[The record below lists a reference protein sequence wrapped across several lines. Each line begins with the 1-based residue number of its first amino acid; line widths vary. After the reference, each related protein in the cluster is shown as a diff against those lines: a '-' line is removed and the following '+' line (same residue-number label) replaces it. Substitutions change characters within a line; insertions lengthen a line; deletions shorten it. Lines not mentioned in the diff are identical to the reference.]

1 MDSDSREHTPTLVMV
16 AGLPGAGKTTL
27 ALALGR
33 ALGWSV
39 LDKDTIKSALLP
51 LGIAD
56 QVAGQA
62 PYVLLPAIA
71 HDLIERQGLSVIIDG
86 PFVYPDIVAKVV
98 ATAADTGATLKIVL
112 CLAGDAVRNRRIAER
127 TAVLSQWTAPREG
140 WPGDGADRFA
150 HLPSELLQ
158 VHTTRPVA
166 ELLAEVL
173 AYVGGLG

>member
-1 MDSDSREHTPTLVMV
+1 MGSDMRGRAPVLVMV

-33 ALGWSV
+33 SLGWPV

-62 PYVLLPAIA
+62 SYVLLPAIA
-71 HDLIERQGLSVIIDG
+71 RDLIERQGLSVIIDG

-98 ATAADTGATLKIVL
+98 ATAAETGATLKIVL
-112 CLAGDAVRNRRIAER
+112 CLAGDALRNRRVVER
-127 TAVLSQWTAPREG
+127 KAVLSQWTAPRDG
-140 WPGDGADRFA
+140 WPGDGSDRFA
-150 HLPSELLQ
+150 HLPDDVLRID
-158 VHTTRPVA
+158 TTRPVA
-166 ELLAEVL
+166 GLLAEVV
-173 AYVGGLG
+173 AYVWGLG